1 MRVSSLNIKDQISS
15 ICIEPVI
22 SARLNE
28 LTDLLD
34 ARQKALK
41 KAPAGTLRISRS
53 KNSLQYYHIISFKDK
68 KGKYIPVKNKA
79 LIQHLAQKFYDYKLV
94 ITLKKETKL
103 LKEIL
108 KKYTAYTRKTPL
120 AENVYENMNK
130 NKQSLVTPVRLTDA
144 QFAAAWQAEVYTGKA
159 FQPDSPELYTA
170 RGERVRS
177 KSELIIADT
186 LNRLGIPYK
195 YERPLPLLNGEGR
208 LTVYPDFTCLNL
220 RSRQEFIWEHFG
232 MLDDPNYAETTVAK
246 LKNYADNRIF
256 PGTELIISTE
266 TPAAP
271 INTREVEKIIK
282 KYLM

>member
-1 MRVSSLNIKDQISS
+1 MNKKQKKMLYRIIISS
-15 ICIEPVI
+15 ILWLFF
-22 SARLNE
+22 SF
-28 LTDLLD
+28 
-34 ARQKALK
+34 LK
-41 KAPAGTLRISRS
+41 VEG
-53 KNSLQYYHIISFKDK
+53 
-68 KGKYIPVKNKA
+68 
-79 LIQHLAQKFYDYKLV
+79 
-94 ITLKKETKL
+94 
-103 LKEIL
+103 IL
-108 KKYTAYTRKTPL
+108 KFILFMIPYYIIV
-120 AENVYENMNK
+120 N
-130 NKQSLVTPVRLTDA
+130 
-144 QFAAAWQAEVYTGKA
+144 
-159 FQPDSPELYTA
+159 
-170 RGERVRS
+170 S